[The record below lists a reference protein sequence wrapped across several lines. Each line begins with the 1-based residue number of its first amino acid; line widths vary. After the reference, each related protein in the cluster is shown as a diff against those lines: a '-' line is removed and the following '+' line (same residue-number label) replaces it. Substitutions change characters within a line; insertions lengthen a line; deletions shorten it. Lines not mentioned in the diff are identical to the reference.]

1 MPVAV
6 AEEEEEAEEAEEAA
20 LVPVEDPAVETES
33 PLPSHMIGAVAWYLA
48 NKSRVSASLATISI
62 PHRKDVILDHFLSS
76 GSKSII
82 SLK

>member
-6 AEEEEEAEEAEEAA
+6 AEEAEEAAAEEAA

-33 PLPSHMIGAVAWYLA
+33 PPPSHMTGAVAWYLD
-48 NKSRVSASLATISI
+48 NKSRVSASFATISI
-62 PHRKDVILDHFLSS
+62 PQRKDVILDHFLSS
-76 GSKSII
+76 GSKSIM